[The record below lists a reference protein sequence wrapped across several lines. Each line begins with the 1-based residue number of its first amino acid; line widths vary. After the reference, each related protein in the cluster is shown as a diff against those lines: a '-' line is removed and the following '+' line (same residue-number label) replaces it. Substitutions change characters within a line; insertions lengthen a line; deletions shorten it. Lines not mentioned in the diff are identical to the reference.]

1 MYPYN
6 KIVSIPHQAH
16 IHMLAEGLLRPQALV
31 VRARELLARTAP
43 KRFLLWLFWQ
53 VAKKT
58 TLAFGQHA
66 STQQETMATSTTT
79 APYDCG
85 RDFLRPQELVVCA
98 QRLVSREP

>member
-1 MYPYN
+1 
-6 KIVSIPHQAH
+6 
-16 IHMLAEGLLRPQALV
+16 MLAEGLLRPQALV

-85 RDFLRPQELVVCA
+85 RDFEAARVG
-98 QRLVSREP
+98 S